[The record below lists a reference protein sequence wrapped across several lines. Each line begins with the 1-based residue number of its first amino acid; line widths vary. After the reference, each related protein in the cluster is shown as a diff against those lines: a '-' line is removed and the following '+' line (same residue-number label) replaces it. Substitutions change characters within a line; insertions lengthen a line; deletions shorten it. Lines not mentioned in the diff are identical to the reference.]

1 MNVVTLPPRERR
13 PTEVKSSPADI
24 VAHPSTPDAFVHEAL
39 HKMREDA
46 REREEREEADLVMGI
61 VRRNFAL
68 ETAKA
73 ISIANQH
80 GRQAEA
86 IQILEIQLAHM
97 REVFR

>member
-1 MNVVTLPPRERR
+1 MNIVTLPPRERR

-24 VAHPSTPDAFVHEAL
+24 VAHPSTPESFANAAIA
-39 HKMREDA
+39 KMKEDA
-46 REREEREEADLVMGI
+46 RQRDEREEADYVMGI

-80 GRQAEA
+80 GRQTEA